1 MKKAQRPQESNP
13 RPQSHKVNALPLL
26 FNRGPALTKLPLNRF
41 SRWLNP
47 EDLDVPR
54 IVKAVVGVVGVVVE
68 GLDAAGV
75 QVGNF

>member
-1 MKKAQRPQESNP
+1 MKKDQRPQSNP
-13 RPQSHKVNALPLL
+13 RPQSHEANALPLL
-26 FNRGPALTKLPLNRF
+26 FNRGPALTKLPLDRF

-47 EDLDVPR
+47 DDLDVPR